1 MQSARFNR
9 EMAALNLLDEQ
20 GKIKADINFQE
31 MAKTMDGRQKERL
44 NELSSLAQFL
54 RRHQQDVD
62 SQYGTEQFAALISF
76 PYTYKNDIYP
86 RTAWF
91 SINDKALDLSPYKRV
106 ILLRFPI
113 FFHRER
119 SNGDEGEIRIIFDNQ
134 ELTVF
139 KWDGFLEKIFQE
151 NGLDPYQKYPDEQLQ
166 GLTEQ
171 FNLVETEKGLLVF
184 RSMKIVFIKDR
195 YQLESAEVDMFFEK

>member
-1 MQSARFNR
+1 M
-9 EMAALNLLDEQ
+9 
-20 GKIKADINFQE
+20 
-31 MAKTMDGRQKERL
+31 
-44 NELSSLAQFL
+44 
-54 RRHQQDVD
+54 
-62 SQYGTEQFAALISF
+62 
-76 PYTYKNDIYP
+76 
-86 RTAWF
+86 
-91 SINDKALDLSPYKRV
+91 
-106 ILLRFPI
+106 LRFPI
-113 FFHRER
+113 FFHQER

-151 NGLDPYQKYPDEQLQ
+151 NGLDPYQKYSDEQLQ

-171 FNLVETEKGLLVF
+171 FTLVETEKGLLVF